1 MISREMQKTLAIGIA
16 IFLLMLFWG
25 GRWMY
30 GSSLANLLKYR
41 EQRQRVVL
49 ENRVGDKLN
58 ELKKLRSS
66 MTTIKESSYFLA
78 EIAKMVGKL
87 NIKLISI
94 SAQPVEK
101 SEESVTLGVNLDIDT
116 TYHELGVFISHID
129 NSEVF
134 IMVKKMEIEPIGTT
148 LKTTTR
154 VNAKLL
160 LSTFY
165 LTDTFLEK

>member
-1 MISREMQKTLAIGIA
+1 MISREMQKTLLIGVA

-30 GSSLANLLKYR
+30 GSSLANLIKYK
-41 EQRQRVVL
+41 EQRRRIIL
-49 ENRVGDKLN
+49 ENRAGDKLN

-66 MTTIKESSYFLA
+66 ITTIKESSYFLA
-78 EIAKMVGKL
+78 EVAKMVGKL

-101 SEESVTLGVNLDIDT
+101 NEESVTLGVNLDIDT

-129 NSEVF
+129 NSDVF
-134 IMVKKMEIEPIGTT
+134 IMVKKMEIGPIGAMM
-148 LKTTTR
+148 KTTTR